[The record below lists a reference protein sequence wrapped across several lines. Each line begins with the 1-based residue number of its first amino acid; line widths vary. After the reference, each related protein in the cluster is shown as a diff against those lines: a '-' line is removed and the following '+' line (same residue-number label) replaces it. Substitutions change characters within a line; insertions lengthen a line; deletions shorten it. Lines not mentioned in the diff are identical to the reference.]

1 MENNRNPLN
10 GYRYD
15 VREPGIET
23 GVEQMRKL
31 VKNSS
36 SENAKADSAQD
47 KAIKAN
53 KNEIKKVAN
62 DLNSLKNNVYTK
74 SQADSKFLTEHQSL
88 EDYAKKADVYTKEE
102 VDAKIPEDVDLTGYA
117 KEEYVDNKISEL
129 IAGAPDELDTLKEA
143 ADAIKTNIDS
153 ISTIAAGLDA
163 KANAAD
169 VYTKDEVDAK
179 IEPLAVKTEVDTLID
194 QEAAARESLAN
205 EVSNK
210 ANTADVY
217 NKNEVDTKIEP
228 LAVKTAVD
236 ELINQESSAREA
248 LATEVTKKVDWVES
262 DGGRKH
268 IVLPNHN
275 NLLGTDTEG
284 GTYNLAMV
292 SKWNVADFGTSKL
305 HMNLNSVDGNVTIND
320 DKQIATVD
328 QIPDVSGFALASD
341 VETALAGKANT
352 TDLDAKANASDV
364 YTKSEV
370 DGLIPDVSEKV
381 DWVESTPG
389 RKHVVLANH
398 DSILGTDT
406 TGGTYNVAMVSK
418 WNVAD
423 FGSSKLHMNLNS
435 LDGNVTINDDKTIA
449 TVDQIPEVDNFAT
462 KEELQNAIAG
472 IALPDMEQYYKKDEV
487 DAMLAEKQAEI
498 DAILV
503 NFNKLKE
510 IVGDLG
516 GAVEYNIPEDG
527 EFTKMLNKS
536 GVIKLTEDVES
547 NTYTGGINSKNI
559 TTLNLGGKTLT
570 TIAESVVNPTIMAK
584 GKQQITITGNGTINA
599 NGHVA
604 IESAGKDAI
613 INLGGTAFG
622 KPTYVTDRS
631 GGELIY
637 CYQGTIN
644 ITNGVFKNNGEDKGF
659 MINCYDA
666 NYQNGTAKIVI
677 TGGKFYDFDP
687 GNNSAEG
694 PGTSFLADGYE
705 SVASTVVED
714 GVEHTVYTVK
724 KIS

>member
-62 DLNSLKNNVYTK
+62 GLNSLKNNVYTK

-179 IEPLAVKTEVDTLID
+179 IEPLAVKTEVDTLIG

-262 DGGRKH
+262 
-268 IVLPNHN
+268 
-275 NLLGTDTEG
+275 
-284 GTYNLAMV
+284 
-292 SKWNVADFGTSKL
+292 
-305 HMNLNSVDGNVTIND
+305 
-320 DKQIATVD
+320 
-328 QIPDVSGFALASD
+328 
-341 VETALAGKANT
+341 
-352 TDLDAKANASDV
+352 
-364 YTKSEV
+364 
-370 DGLIPDVSEKV
+370 
-381 DWVESTPG
+381 TPG

-418 WNVAD
+418 WDVAD
-423 FGSSKLHMNLNS
+423 FGSNKLHMNLNS

-472 IALPDMEQYYKKDEV
+472 ISIPDMEQYYKKDEV

-644 ITNGVFKNNGEDKGF
+644 ITNGVFKNNGENKGF

>member
-62 DLNSLKNNVYTK
+62 GLNSLKNNVYTK

-143 ADAIKTNIDS
+143 ADAIKANIDS
-153 ISTIAAGLDA
+153 ISTITAGLDS
-163 KANAAD
+163 KANTAD

-179 IEPLAVKTEVDTLID
+179 IEPLAVKT
-194 QEAAARESLAN
+194 
-205 EVSNK
+205 
-210 ANTADVY
+210 
-217 NKNEVDTKIEP
+217 
-228 LAVKTAVD
+228 AVD
-236 ELINQESSAREA
+236 ELINQESSEREA
-248 LATEVTKKVDWVES
+248 LATEVAKKVDWVES
-262 DGGRKH
+262 EGGRKH

-341 VETALAGKANT
+341 VETALAGKANA
-352 TDLDAKANASDV
+352 TDLDAKANAADV

-418 WNVAD
+418 WDVAD
-423 FGSSKLHMNLNS
+423 FGSNKLHMNLNS

-472 IALPDMEQYYKKDEV
+472 ISIPDMEQYYKKDEV

>member
-1 MENNRNPLN
+1 MTMENNRNPLN

-62 DLNSLKNNVYTK
+62 GLNSLKNNVYTK

-143 ADAIKTNIDS
+143 ADAIKANIDS
-153 ISTIAAGLDA
+153 ISTITAGLDS
-163 KANAAD
+163 KANTAD

-179 IEPLAVKTEVDTLID
+179 IEPLAVKT
-194 QEAAARESLAN
+194 
-205 EVSNK
+205 
-210 ANTADVY
+210 
-217 NKNEVDTKIEP
+217 
-228 LAVKTAVD
+228 AVD
-236 ELINQESSAREA
+236 ELINQESSEREA
-248 LATEVTKKVDWVES
+248 LATEVAKKVDWVES
-262 DGGRKH
+262 EGGRKH

-341 VETALAGKANT
+341 VETALAGKANA
-352 TDLDAKANASDV
+352 TDLDAKANAADV

-423 FGSSKLHMNLNS
+423 FGSNKLHMNLNS

-472 IALPDMEQYYKKDEV
+472 ISIPDMEQYYKKDEV

>member
-62 DLNSLKNNVYTK
+62 GLNSLKNNVYTK

-143 ADAIKTNIDS
+143 ADAIKANIDS
-153 ISTIAAGLDA
+153 ISTITAGLDS
-163 KANAAD
+163 KANTAD

-179 IEPLAVKTEVDTLID
+179 IEPLAVKT
-194 QEAAARESLAN
+194 
-205 EVSNK
+205 
-210 ANTADVY
+210 
-217 NKNEVDTKIEP
+217 
-228 LAVKTAVD
+228 AVD
-236 ELINQESSAREA
+236 ELINQESSEREA
-248 LATEVTKKVDWVES
+248 LATEVAKKVDWIES
-262 DGGRKH
+262 EGGRKH

-341 VETALAGKANT
+341 VETALAGKANA
-352 TDLDAKANASDV
+352 TDLDAKANAADV

-418 WNVAD
+418 WDVAD
-423 FGSSKLHMNLNS
+423 FGSNKLHMNLNS

-472 IALPDMEQYYKKDEV
+472 ISIPDMEQYYKKDEV

-516 GAVEYNIPEDG
+516 GAV
-527 EFTKMLNKS
+527 
-536 GVIKLTEDVES
+536 
-547 NTYTGGINSKNI
+547 
-559 TTLNLGGKTLT
+559 
-570 TIAESVVNPTIMAK
+570 
-584 GKQQITITGNGTINA
+584 
-599 NGHVA
+599 
-604 IESAGKDAI
+604 
-613 INLGGTAFG
+613 
-622 KPTYVTDRS
+622 
-631 GGELIY
+631 
-637 CYQGTIN
+637 
-644 ITNGVFKNNGEDKGF
+644 
-659 MINCYDA
+659 
-666 NYQNGTAKIVI
+666 
-677 TGGKFYDFDP
+677 
-687 GNNSAEG
+687 
-694 PGTSFLADGYE
+694 
-705 SVASTVVED
+705 
-714 GVEHTVYTVK
+714 
-724 KIS
+724 